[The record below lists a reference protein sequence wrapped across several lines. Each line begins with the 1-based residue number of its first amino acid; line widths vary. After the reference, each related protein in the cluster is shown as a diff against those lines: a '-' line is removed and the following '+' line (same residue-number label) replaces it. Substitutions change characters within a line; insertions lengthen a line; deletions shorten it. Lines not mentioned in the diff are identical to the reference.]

1 MVIKSEAA
9 LRIEIGLRLT
19 RAMAKADLDR
29 TELSRLTG
37 FAEDQIEGWELGL
50 EPLYPDELISLCH
63 FLGVTPNHLFGL
75 DGN

>member
-37 FAEDQIEGWELGL
+37 FAEIRSRDGSWGL
-50 EPLYPDELISLCH
+50 SRSIQTS
-63 FLGVTPNHLFGL
+63 
-75 DGN
+75 